1 MQYRLL
7 LLVQAQVLLQPLQL
21 AQQLV
26 QLLQ

>member
-1 MQYRLL
+1 MPYRLL